1 MRSEFLRFSN
11 DVISPTEDS
20 ADAVSF
26 DLYSAKEFIRS
37 SSSVR
42 IIPTNI
48 GFNIPKGCFCKT
60 HSSSSLAMQ
69 FTDIGWAV
77 IDVDSR
83 DPLSAVFFNFSNR
96 YFEVKKGQRF
106 AQIIF

>member
-1 MRSEFLRFSN
+1 M
-11 DVISPTEDS
+11 
-20 ADAVSF
+20 
-26 DLYSAKEFIRS
+26 S

-42 IIPTNI
+42 IVPTNI
-48 GFNIPKGCFCKT
+48 GFKIPKGCFCKI

-77 IDVDSR
+77 IDVDFR
-83 DPLSAVFFNFSNR
+83 DPVSAVFFNFSNR